1 MDEKSCSFFCGLL
14 LNESSKCES
23 FSTMLR
29 VKIIFNDME
38 ALVGQRRL
46 QIAWNKF
53 WLVKVSMKRLKIGL
67 AILRLNMFFA
77 YS

>member
-1 MDEKSCSFFCGLL
+1 
-14 LNESSKCES
+14 
-23 FSTMLR
+23 MLR